1 MSIKPSMYWLR
12 TFKSWTLTHEIK
24 NPHYSGKNLPKLL
37 VWTLSIWT
45 PILALMTLHVA
56 SPQNITLKFIHI
68 FTMMLSI
75 WIVLYHGYV
84 LPKFIDIFIMMFS
97 SWIVLYHSFVYGS
110 MISPHARSYPKRIH
124 FWRTVHVPLKTW
136 RNVQVPTW
144 NWGNAQIPTW
154 TWGHAWVQSRC
165 CYFLSTFLTTMTM
178 AITKSKKTRK
188 DYRKGCFFHVLIFVT
203 HKSMLGIR

>member
-1 MSIKPSMYWLR
+1 MSIKPSMYRLH

-24 NPHYSGKNLPKLL
+24 NPHYNGKNLPELL

-45 PILALMTLHVA
+45 PIFALMTLHVA

-75 WIVLYHGYV
+75 WRVLYHSYV

-110 MISPHARSYPKRIH
+110 MISPQARSYPKRTH
-124 FWRTVHVPLKTW
+124 FWKNCSCPFKNLRKCSSPYMKLRKCSNSYLNLRTCLSSVKVLLLPKHFL
-136 RNVQVPTW
+136 NH
-144 NWGNAQIPTW
+144 NDH
-154 TWGHAWVQSRC
+154 GHHQ
-165 CYFLSTFLTTMTM
+165 
-178 AITKSKKTRK
+178 KQE
-188 DYRKGCFFHVLIFVT
+188 D
-203 HKSMLGIR
+203 